1 MAPQLDYL
9 WCNCTRIKAII
20 LRAELLVAPGGRL
33 QLTGYKRSSHCFGCV
48 NSAKFLSLTGA
59 TRLDVMPAHIR
70 PKQVDYD
77 AIVVGS
83 GISGGYA
90 AKELCEKGLRT
101 LVLERGRSVTHGAG
115 YVTEHKQNWEFPAR
129 NSKGSRKHNERYA
142 VQSRTYAF
150 GEHSEHFFI
159 DDSENPYVEAQP
171 FTWIRADVVGGRSL
185 LWGRQCYRWSEMDF
199 EANARDGTGIDW
211 PIRYAD
217 IAPWYDYVERF
228 VGISGQAEG
237 VDSCPDGVFMPP
249 MPLNKGE
256 QVVRD
261 GIARVF
267 DDRLLTIGRSAV
279 LTQPHMGRGSCHYC
293 GPCHRGC
300 TPGAYFSSL
309 SATLPAAEATGNF
322 TLQPDSIVHSVLYDE
337 ATGRATGVRYVNRNT
352 GEWSEVGA
360 RIVFLCASA
369 LASTQILL
377 NSTSSRFPEGMG
389 NDSGTLGHYLMD
401 HHFQIG
407 ATGELP
413 GLEEHYYKGV
423 RPNGIYVPRFRNV
436 SDATRRSDYVRGF
449 GYQGQASRS
458 SWSRPVAGFGADLK
472 ATLRDPGPWNM
483 EFHGFGEALPEYENH
498 VSLDPEITDQ
508 WGIPALRISCQW
520 AENEMIMREDM
531 KQAAMEMLDAAG
543 ATGIEA
549 FDHYTDSGLGAEPG
563 LGIHEMGTAR
573 MGRDP
578 ATSVLN
584 GHNQVH
590 AAPNV
595 FVTDGACMTSS
606 ACQNPSI
613 TYMALT
619 ARAADYAYEELNKLN
634 L

>member
-1 MAPQLDYL
+1 M
-9 WCNCTRIKAII
+9 
-20 LRAELLVAPGGRL
+20 
-33 QLTGYKRSSHCFGCV
+33 
-48 NSAKFLSLTGA
+48 SAY
-59 TRLDVMPAHIR
+59 IR
-70 PKQVDYD
+70 PRKIEYD

-90 AKELCEKGLRT
+90 AKELCEKGLET
-101 LVLERGRSVTHGAG
+101 LVLERGRSITHGAS

-129 NSKGSRKHNERYA
+129 NSKGSKLHKKRYA

-185 LWGRQCYRWSEMDF
+185 LWARQCYRWSEMDF
-199 EANARDGTGIDW
+199 EANARDGIGIDW
-211 PIRYAD
+211 PVRYAD
-217 IAPWYDYVERF
+217 IAPWYDYVEQF

-237 VDSCPDGVFMPP
+237 VESCPDGVFLPP

-256 QVVRD
+256 QVMREAID
-261 GIARVF
+261 RAF
-267 DDRLLTIGRSAV
+267 DDRILTIGRTAV
-279 LTQPHMGRGSCHYC
+279 LTRPHNGRGSCHYC

-309 SATLPAAEATGNF
+309 SATLPAAELTGHL
-322 TLQPDSIVHSVLYDE
+322 TLQPDSIVESVLFDE
-337 ATGRATGVRYVNRNT
+337 ESGRATGVRYVNRNT
-352 GEWSEVGA
+352 GEWHEVNA
-360 RIVFLCASA
+360 RVIFLCASA

-377 NSTSSRFPEGMG
+377 NSKSARFPEGLG

-401 HHFQIG
+401 HHFETG
-407 ATGELP
+407 AQGELP
-413 GLEEHYYKGV
+413 GLEDYYYKGV

-436 SDATRRSDYVRGF
+436 SAATRRSEYLRGF
-449 GYQGQASRS
+449 GYQGQAGRPN
-458 SWSRPVAGFGADLK
+458 WSRPMRGFGADLK
-472 ATLRDPGPWNM
+472 AKLRTPGPWRM
-483 EFHGFGEALPEYENH
+483 FFEAFGEALPVYENH
-498 VSLDPEITDQ
+498 VSLDPEVTDK
-508 WGIPALRISCQW
+508 WGIPALRISCSW
-520 AENEMIMREDM
+520 TDNEMIMRRDM
-531 KQAAMEMLDAAG
+531 QQAAMEMLDAAG
-543 ATGIEA
+543 ARNIQA
-549 FDHYTDSGLGAEPG
+549 YDNFVDNGLGAEPG

-578 ATSVLN
+578 KTSVLN
-584 GHNQVH
+584 KHNQIH

-613 TYMALT
+613 TYMAFT
-619 ARAADYAYEELNKLN
+619 ARAADFAAEELKKLN